1 MARELE
7 SPFHNVPNDIPL
19 TTFQAEFNEAL
30 CAMFAGF
37 HPDSWWDPPA
47 PIPQPLIQEVETE
60 NTRESTVNTSEKSFE
75 SVAKDANTPEF
86 HYGLQK

>member
-7 SPFHNVPNDIPL
+7 SPFHNVPNDLPL

-47 PIPQPLIQEVETE
+47 STLQQVPNVVRTV
-60 NTRESTVNTSEKSFE
+60 NTRESNEKTTGNSTG
-75 SVAKDANTPEF
+75 SVVEDAKSPGF
-86 HYGLQK
+86 HLFRQK